1 MFAEDAPHVILL
13 QYGQNDF
20 AIGAE
25 FDESSGLKRGL
36 QSMGVIVTS
45 EAVDSPFVADPA
57 ETPSRMKRVGRNALT
72 TLLAPAAALLALLLH
87 LGLPNHQSPL
97 PTHAYPVFLAW
108 VLGITLLAAACMLG
122 FPFLYPAAQRRLAAM
137 RSMGPLVA
145 VGILLLAVWDLVTLK
160 FALLPLPHFPGPD
173 MVFQSF
179 LEDWSELANCAWH
192 SLILLMS
199 GYVSGVASGLICGVL
214 IGWSPRVR
222 YWGMPALKIIGPM
235 PATAWIPLAMVICPG
250 SFFAAMAIIALAVW
264 FPVTMLTISGVSNV
278 RMSYLDVA
286 RTLGAGR
293 SYLIFRVAI
302 PAALPSIFIGLFM
315 GLGASFLTLVVAEG
329 IGVSSGLAW
338 YADEARSGMEYSKIY
353 ASLIIT
359 AIFFSVIMT
368 LLFKVRDRVLVWQ
381 KGVIKW

>member
-1 MFAEDAPHVILL
+1 
-13 QYGQNDF
+13 
-20 AIGAE
+20 
-25 FDESSGLKRGL
+25 
-36 QSMGVIVTS
+36 MGVIVTS
-45 EAVDSPFVADPA
+45 EAVNTAFVD
-57 ETPSRMKRVGRNALT
+57 ETVEVPIRGKKVARDLLAA
-72 TLLAPAAALLALLLH
+72 LLAPAAALLALMLH
-87 LGLPNHQSPL
+87 RWLPNRQSPL
-97 PTHAYPVFLAW
+97 PTHAYPIFLKC
-108 VLGITLLAAACMLG
+108 VLGITLLAAVWMLG
-122 FPFLYPAAQRRLAAM
+122 FSFLDAAVRWGVAWV

-145 VGILLLAVWDLVTLK
+145 VGILLLAAWDLITLK

-179 LEDWSELANCAWH
+179 LDDWSELANCAWN
-192 SLILLMS
+192 SLLLLMS
-199 GYVSGVASGLICGVL
+199 GYASGVASGLICGVL

-222 YWGMPALKIIGPM
+222 YWGMPVLKIIGPM

-250 SFFAAMAIIALAVW
+250 SFLAAMAIIALAVW

-293 SYLIFRVAI
+293 SYLIFRVVI
-302 PAALPSIFIGLFM
+302 PAALPSIFVGLFM

-359 AIFFSVIMT
+359 AIFFSIIMT